1 MLTETGIDG
10 AFIDVLALVRH
21 SYLLVTGRTDAYE
34 GADEIFALESAIV
47 RRRRAFVDVWKFN
60 L

>member
-1 MLTETGIDG
+1 MLTKTGVDG
-10 AFIDVLALVRH
+10 ALVDVLALVHH
-21 SYLLVTGRTDAYE
+21 SYLLITGRTDAYE

-47 RRRRAFVDVWKFN
+47 RRRRAFVDIWKFN